1 MDDLLK
7 TVYWGSR
14 DEEKREALKRIIGAA
29 SEERGAFMNCNIP
42 YPLSFILLTELVC
55 ERRDL
60 LRLEKRVEA
69 LVEKL
74 GTEAQETG
82 D

>member
-1 MDDLLK
+1 
-7 TVYWGSR
+7 
-14 DEEKREALKRIIGAA
+14 
-29 SEERGAFMNCNIP
+29 MNCNIP

-55 ERRDL
+55 ESRDL

-69 LVEKL
+69 LMEKL
-74 GTEAQETG
+74 KSEAQETR